1 MNGLVAQPPV
11 VLEGRAAEPLAD
23 DAREHGG
30 HQLVEGGLEVDR
42 ERRQHGLQ
50 QAHEAAEHGQAAQVA
65 VDLEAVKRRLRTRV
79 RVRFRVGVRVR

>member
-1 MNGLVAQPPV
+1 V
-11 VLEGRAAEPLAD
+11 
-23 DAREHGG
+23 
-30 HQLVEGGLEVDR
+30 GGLAVDR